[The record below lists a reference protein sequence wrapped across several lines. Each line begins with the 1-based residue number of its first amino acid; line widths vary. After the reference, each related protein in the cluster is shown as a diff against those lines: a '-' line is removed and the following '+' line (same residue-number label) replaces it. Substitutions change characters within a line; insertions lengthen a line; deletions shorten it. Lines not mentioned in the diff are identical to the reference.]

1 MNSGAQ
7 DAAQTGYTK
16 RHGLPARRSLERHA
30 HGAEQPRVGVEPEWV
45 LLPIPAPTLRVVLL
59 IVRVEH
65 PAEAQDRPL
74 GNACPFRIV
83 LFGLGTSAKDR
94 LR

>member
-7 DAAQTGYTK
+7 DAVQTGYTK

-30 HGAEQPRVGVEPEWV
+30 HGAEQPGVGVEPERV

-65 PAEAQDRPL
+65 PAEAQDRKSYTYVRASP
-74 GNACPFRIV
+74 GH
-83 LFGLGTSAKDR
+83 TD
-94 LR
+94 